1 MITPDISLGQLLMT
15 GVTLTIAGIS
25 GLTGYIM
32 LRANAE
38 STATKLGEHTK
49 AAEKAMETLASG
61 VKSSMD
67 SMGSRIGSVEHDV
80 NALRLEIAKEY
91 VSSDKLREHE
101 DRMSKRMEGLEH
113 QVRQVP
119 QQVVGLLNVP
129 PVTRRRT
136 GSN

>member
-1 MITPDISLGQLLMT
+1 
-15 GVTLTIAGIS
+15 
-25 GLTGYIM
+25 M

-80 NALRLEIAKEY
+80 NALRLEI
-91 VSSDKLREHE
+91 
-101 DRMSKRMEGLEH
+101 EGIC
-113 QVRQVP
+113 VRRQAARARGPHVEAHGRP
-119 QQVVGLLNVP
+119 
-129 PVTRRRT
+129 
-136 GSN
+136 